1 MLADVLKRFPPFAE
15 LDERTL
21 TMAAEHARLIELPAN
36 RSLLRRG
43 SRLNRHLYLV
53 EGEVDAVDARGR
65 RRRLGEQAEIYRP
78 GDDVALET
86 RTATRVLSVDIA
98 PIRFALQPTDIPKPE
113 VATVDAWLDRLLAS
127 PLVRALP
134 AVTWQR
140 LLRGAEELRVA
151 GGDWLTIEDAVY
163 LIKSGVLARGEATFE
178 AGDFLGEDVAFAGD
192 HLAARTCLVVEDAA
206 LLVLPGDAVRAL
218 IAEYPF
224 PESPPEGAQTLDL
237 DAVPISRLA
246 SEARLLARD
255 RPVVVGGGRAGQRA
269 YALIA
274 LTRMGFSATPVTSQA
289 AVGKVAGRFETPA
302 P

>member
-1 MLADVLKRFPPFAE
+1 MLADVLKRFPPFAA

-21 TMAAEHARLIELPAN
+21 TMAAQHARLIELPAN

-43 SRLNRHLYLV
+43 SRLNRHLFLV
-53 EGEVDAVDARGR
+53 EGQVDAIDARGR
-65 RRRLGEQAEIYRP
+65 RRRVGRQGEIYRP

-86 RTATRVLSVDIA
+86 RSATRVLSVDLA
-98 PIRFALQPTDIPKPE
+98 PIHFALQPTALPQPE
-113 VATVDAWLDRLLAS
+113 VVPVEAWLDRLLAS

-140 LLRGAEELRVA
+140 LLRGAAELRVA
-151 GGDWLTIEDAVY
+151 GGDSLTIEDAVY
-163 LIKSGVLARGEATFE
+163 LIKGGVLERGGTTFG

-192 HLAARTCLVVEDAA
+192 HLAERACRVVEDAA

-224 PESPPEGAQTLDL
+224 PETPPEGAQTLDL
-237 DAVPISRLA
+237 DAVPISGLA

-255 RPVVVGGGRAGQRA
+255 RPVVVAGGRAGQRA

-274 LTRMGFSATPVTSQA
+274 LTRMGFSATPVTRQA
-289 AVGKVAGRFETPA
+289 GD
-302 P
+302 